1 ARSLRGTR
9 LDSRGGGGA
18 AGHSARDPEIDR
30 CPSKGEM
37 PLDVGRDAS
46 MTDDFDRSLAAALAP
61 PERLPDRKFVAQ
73 VQAFIALEDRLAAER
88 RALAAGLATQ
98 LAGLLAVAAG
108 IWVLSRVEPV
118 AGLFAQS
125 PAVGLAILLAL
136 FGFVVLLMAAE
147 TREEPQV
154 EDISVA

>member
-1 ARSLRGTR
+1 
-9 LDSRGGGGA
+9 
-18 AGHSARDPEIDR
+18 
-30 CPSKGEM
+30 
-37 PLDVGRDAS
+37 